1 MSIKH
6 SPDPIREYIHQTEQ
20 EGLKTFTRRIFS
32 KAKELLPNTLR
43 KTDVM
48 NNLQRI
54 LEKEQQSDDPEVA
67 LARFKGM
74 LRYLMEQGSYHA
86 DPVQLHHLE
95 NEKVLQKG
103 MSLID
108 LGTGSGEVVKEWSK
122 KGPAVGIDASPSF
135 VEASELLRLGLIDGD
150 IKELKELTTHMGES
164 RVALTSLTLDR
175 AAMPK
180 QLARNVIDLAGDKGK
195 FMVASL
201 FPIIAEDDE
210 EVTHSIVYTPHRH
223 RIAATGTEDGDLQIV
238 QEFLQDYSHRKIQK
252 QNIPYKVTTHS
263 GVQEYK
269 NYHALWTAE

>member
-1 MSIKH
+1 MENS
-6 SPDPIREYIHQTEQ
+6 SSVDPIREYIHQTEL
-20 EGLKTFTRRIFS
+20 EGLKPFTKRIYG
-32 KAKELLPNTLR
+32 KANDLLPHTQR
-43 KTDVM
+43 KADVM
-48 NNLQRI
+48 NNLRRI
-54 LEKEQQSDDPEVA
+54 LEKEQRSDDPEVA
-67 LARFKGM
+67 IARFKGM

-95 NEKVLQKG
+95 NEGVLKKSMG
-103 MSLID
+103 LID
-108 LGTGSGEVVKEWSK
+108 LGTGSGEVVKEWSR

-135 VEASELLRLGLIDGD
+135 VQASELLRLGLIDGD
-150 IKELKELTTHMGES
+150 IEELKALTSHINDN

-180 QLARNVIDLAGDKGK
+180 QLARNVIDLAGDEGK

-210 EVTHSIVYTPHRH
+210 DVSHPIVYTPHKH
-223 RIAATGTEDGDLQIV
+223 RIATTGTEDGDLHIV
-238 QEFLQDYSHRKIQK
+238 QEFLQDYSKRKIKNQR
-252 QNIPYKVTTHS
+252 IPYKVTTHS